1 MSIEIV
7 REGKSVGIKSL
18 FRLAGPIFAANLALV
33 CSGTIDT
40 IMAGRRSADDLAG
53 VALGIA
59 VATWISISLAGIL
72 QGISPIAGYAYGAK
86 KYREVG
92 HALVQCVY
100 LAIALSIPGVWLTA
114 QTDLW
119 MSFSEVTESVSKI
132 ACDYLLYA
140 AAALPAILIGRAF
153 VAVNAAVSR
162 PAASMVVTLGIVI
175 LKAPANWLFMEYF
188 GLGGAGVGVSLF
200 VLSWL
205 ALIAYVAIW
214 ELDPY
219 YKNMHGER
227 FASPSF
233 SLIEKQLRIGIPIGL
248 SIFFEMTSYTL
259 MALFIARLGA
269 VVLAAH
275 QIVANLVWLYYV
287 IPFAI
292 GVAGTVLVS
301 QNLGANRPDNSYRA
315 TVLVMKI
322 ALGAALVV
330 SLLTLFFR
338 EEIAALYTSDEDVR
352 KTALAF
358 ITVVA
363 WYHIADAV
371 QCSGACV
378 LRGYRITL
386 IPMLVHSFLLC
397 GVGLSFGYYLSGF
410 VEGAAFSLGGL
421 AFWIG
426 ASVGL
431 TAAAVIIG
439 PFTLIA
445 AARKAG
451 FSFFSK
457 PHRAGCDSANQ
468 STGSSS

>member
-1 MSIEIV
+1 MSVETV
-7 REGKSVGIKSL
+7 REGKSVGLKSL
-18 FRLAGPIFAANLALV
+18 FRLAGPIFAANLAIV

-72 QGISPIAGYAYGAK
+72 QGISPIAGYAYGAR

-100 LAIALSIPGVWLTA
+100 LAGALSIPGVWLTA

-119 MSFSEVTESVSKI
+119 MRFAEVSESVASI
-132 ACDYLLYA
+132 ASDYLIYA
-140 AAALPAILIGRAF
+140 AAALPVILIGRAF

-162 PAASMVVTLGIVI
+162 PAASMIVTLGVVV

-188 GLGGAGVGVSLF
+188 GLGGAGVGVSLC

-205 ALIAYVAIW
+205 ALFAYAAIW
-214 ELDPY
+214 KLDPY
-219 YKNMHGER
+219 YRDMHAER
-227 FASPSF
+227 FASPSYH
-233 SLIEKQLRIGIPIGL
+233 LIEKQLRIGIPIGL

-301 QNLGANRPDNSYRA
+301 QNLGAHRPDNSYRA

-322 ALGAALVV
+322 AVAAAVLV
-330 SLLTLFFR
+330 SLLTLIFR
-338 EEIAALYTSDEDVR
+338 EQIAALYTSEEDVR
-352 KTALAF
+352 QTALAF
-358 ITVVA
+358 ITLVA

-371 QCSGACV
+371 QCAGACV

-410 VEGAAFSLGGL
+410 VEGGAFSLGGI

-431 TAAAVIIG
+431 TAAAAIIG
-439 PFTLIA
+439 PFTLISA
-445 AARKAG
+445 AKKAG
-451 FSFFSK
+451 TTVFSTSR
-457 PHRAGCDSANQ
+457 RADLDSANHP
-468 STGSSS
+468 SGSSS